1 MNKAYVSTLIATLKE
16 RLFLP
21 DKQMY
26 ADLQGCGEDTLD
38 EIMRGINHRDAE
50 VALAF
55 ARILVASFPEQ
66 AVEIILQRTADMD
79 NATTDRFVKL
89 LATLDL
95 SSHADALRH
104 LAAQGDDHLQT
115 TVIRLLLDQGDT
127 RTITA
132 AVELL
137 GNSNFRLQSIAIH
150 AALRFS
156 TDDSSRKQALA
167 AWHVLLGADNTARL
181 ASMDIIPDLAL
192 LSGQERQMLL
202 TGYLQAFASLLADP
216 AESTRVRALHGLHQW
231 QETITPEIDAAITRA
246 LSSDNPEL
254 RMAAAGCL
262 HLTTAEQRDE
272 LLLQA
277 VGDGHVLVRT
287 AAIETL
293 RKVADSYDD
302 LALEWIAM
310 DRGSLRAQQTLLMSL
325 LDDGLPEVVYENIVR
340 SKAEAALQLQEA
352 VSILEKDTS
361 EAANT
366 ARSLLKITIREQLE
380 QTIELALMALEP
392 LYESGTIGIIRAGF
406 SSGDARHVANACEV
420 LGNLDKQY
428 MIGSLSDALQ
438 KSASGDFDQHNM
450 TFRGID
456 DVLNWC
462 AQHSNSW
469 LRLCGEQA
477 LGHGAGTDH
486 A

>member
-1 MNKAYVSTLIATLKE
+1 MTKPMSSPSRTTGSCSTSRFTNMFAASTSVWSS
-16 RLFLP
+16 
-21 DKQMY
+21 
-26 ADLQGCGEDTLD
+26 DT
-38 EIMRGINHRDAE
+38 HK
-50 VALAF
+50 
-55 ARILVASFPEQ
+55 
-66 AVEIILQRTADMD
+66 
-79 NATTDRFVKL
+79 TDRFMKL
-89 LATLDL
+89 FATLDL
-95 SSHADALRH
+95 SGHADALRH
-104 LAAQGDDHLQT
+104 LADQGDNHLQT
-115 TVIRLLLDQGDT
+115 TVMRLLLDQGDT
-127 RTITA
+127 GTITA
-132 AVELL
+132 AIGLL
-137 GNSNFRLQSIAIH
+137 GNGNFRLQSIAIH
-150 AALRFS
+150 AALKFS
-156 TDDSSRKQALA
+156 ADDSSRKQALA
-167 AWHVLLGADNTARL
+167 TWHALLAADNTARL

-192 LSGQERQMLL
+192 LSDRERQMLL
-202 TGYLQAFASLLADP
+202 AGYLQAFASLLEDP
-216 AESTRVRALHGLHQW
+216 ADATRIRALHGLHQW
-231 QETITPEIDAAITRA
+231 QETIIPEIDTAIIQA
-246 LSSDNPEL
+246 LSRDNPEL

-262 HLTTAEQRDE
+262 HLTPSEQRDE

-277 VGDGHVLVRT
+277 IGDGHALVRA

-325 LDDGLPEVVYENIVR
+325 LDAGLPEIVYENIVR

-352 VSILEKDTS
+352 VSILENDTS
-361 EAANT
+361 DAST

-428 MIGSLSDALQ
+428 MIGTLSDALQ
-438 KSASGDFDQHNM
+438 KTASGDFDQQNM

-462 AQHSNSW
+462 AQHGNSW

-477 LGHGAGTDH
+477 LAHGTGTDH